1 MNGLIQRYFLII
13 LIRVFG
19 RAVFHAGGTTRAFVL
34 TDIPWPLGYGYLEVT
49 YLAFYTVYF
58 SKGEDLDVWVP
69 ADLDQ
74 LG

>member
-1 MNGLIQRYFLII
+1 MDGLILRYFLII

-19 RAVFHAGGTTRAFVL
+19 RAVFYTGSTTCAFFL
-34 TDIPWPLGYGYLEVT
+34 KNIPWLRSKAYLEVS
-49 YLAFYTVYF
+49 YLAFYSVNF
-58 SKGEDLDVWVP
+58 SEGEDLYVGVP